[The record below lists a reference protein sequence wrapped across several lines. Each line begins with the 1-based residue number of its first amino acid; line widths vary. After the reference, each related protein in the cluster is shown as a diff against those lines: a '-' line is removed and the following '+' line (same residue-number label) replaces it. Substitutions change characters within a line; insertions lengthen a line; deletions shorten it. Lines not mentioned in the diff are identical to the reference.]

1 MRFKVLLNSIYF
13 MSEQLEDI
21 KIIREMM
28 EKSSKFLS
36 LSGLSG
42 VIAGLT
48 ATVGAAFMYFYL
60 LCDPS
65 LTDFNRTQEIMILL
79 VDALIILTI
88 SIACGVFF
96 SWRKAKKNN
105 QKLWNRA
112 GLNILYNLAVPL
124 VAGGLF
130 SLVFLLR
137 GNLEVVISS
146 TLVFYG
152 VALLNASKYT
162 YNEIHY
168 LGITEIIIG
177 ILAAIFTH
185 NGILFWTLG
194 FGICH
199 IFYGLIMY
207 IKYDRRKV

>member
-1 MRFKVLLNSIYF
+1 MK
-13 MSEQLEDI
+13 EQLEDI

-28 EKSSKFLS
+28 EKSTKFLS

-42 VIAGLT
+42 AIAGLT
-48 ATVGAAFMYFYL
+48 ATAGAAFAYFYL
-60 LCDPS
+60 LRDPS
-65 LTDFNRTQEIMILL
+65 LTDFNRMQEIMILL
-79 VDALIILTI
+79 ADALVVLTI
-88 SIACGVFF
+88 SIACGLFF

-105 QKLWNRA
+105 QRLWNRA
-112 GLNILYNLAVPL
+112 GLNILYNMAVPL
-124 VAGGLF
+124 VVGGLF

-137 GNLEVVISS
+137 GNIEVVISS

-177 ILAAIFTH
+177 LLAAIFIH
-185 NGILFWTLG
+185 NGIIFWTLG

-199 IFYGLIMY
+199 ILYGLIMY
-207 IKYDRRKV
+207 FKYDRRKA

>member
-1 MRFKVLLNSIYF
+1 MK
-13 MSEQLEDI
+13 EQLEDI
-21 KIIREMM
+21 KVIREMM
-28 EKSSKFLS
+28 EKSTKFLS

-42 VIAGLT
+42 VIAGFT
-48 ATVGAAFMYFYL
+48 ATAGAAFAYFYL
-60 LCDPS
+60 LRDPS
-65 LTDFNRTQEIMILL
+65 LTDFNRMQEIMILL
-79 VDALIILTI
+79 ADALVVLTI
-88 SIACGVFF
+88 SIACGLFF

-105 QKLWNRA
+105 QKLWNKS
-112 GLNILYNLAVPL
+112 GLNILYNLAIPL
-124 VAGGLF
+124 IAGGLF

-137 GNLEVVISS
+137 GNIEVVISS

-168 LGITEIIIG
+168 LGITEITIG

-185 NGILFWTLG
+185 NGIIFWTLG

-199 IFYGLIMY
+199 ILYGLIMY
-207 IKYDRRKV
+207 IKYDRKKA